1 MGSGELVSQGC
12 AEGSLGLRSSVSGEA
27 EETVS
32 GEELPSEEGGGG
44 SMGKR
49 GCSCS
54 GLRC

>member
-32 GEELPSEEGGGG
+32 GEELPSEEGGRWKHGG
-44 SMGKR
+44 R
-49 GCSCS
+49 G
-54 GLRC
+54 GAPVLG

>member
-54 GLRC
+54 GLKC